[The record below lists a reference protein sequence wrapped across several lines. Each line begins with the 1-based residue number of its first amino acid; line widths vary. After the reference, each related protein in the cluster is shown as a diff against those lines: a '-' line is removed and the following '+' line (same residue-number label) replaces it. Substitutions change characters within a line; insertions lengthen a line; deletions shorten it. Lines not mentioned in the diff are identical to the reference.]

1 MLLRLVMPIPVLDS
15 VGLSLQ
21 VDFHRSPLD
30 VIQQQRP
37 QQSLLQQLPLQNL
50 QAPSLDH
57 SDNNRPNQ
65 HRANLVALETTRRG
79 LHDLAL
85 RAI

>member
-1 MLLRLVMPIPVLDS
+1 MLLRLVMPILVLES

-30 VIQQQRP
+30 VIQQQRL
-37 QQSLLQQLPLQNL
+37 QQSLLPQLPQQNL

-65 HRANLVALETTRRG
+65 
-79 LHDLAL
+79 L
-85 RAI
+85 RATLDHPSNRLDIHASKLQHR

>member
-1 MLLRLVMPIPVLDS
+1 MLALES

-21 VDFHRSPLD
+21 VDFHRSQLD

-37 QQSLLQQLPLQNL
+37 QQSLLLQLLLQNL

-65 HRANLVALETTRRG
+65 HRANLDHPSNRLDIHASKLQHR
-79 LHDLAL
+79 
-85 RAI
+85 